1 MAPVNLYPDLASRVP
16 TTLLVVDDDEMNR
29 CILGNI
35 FASHYSIQEAANGKE
50 GLEMILAGPEKLCAV
65 LLDVMMPEMDGIQ
78 VLRHLKE
85 ADVLRRLPVF
95 LITAEASGSV
105 MKEAYELGVVDVIS
119 KPVIPYVVLRRVQSV
134 IELYQAR
141 RRLSH
146 VVEIQQSELLEKAQ
160 KIVDLNMG
168 MIEALSAAIEFRNGE
183 SGEHVHRIHDIT
195 EFLLTNTPLGD
206 GLTPDEIGQI
216 SLAAIMHDVG
226 KIAIP
231 DAILNKPGKLTPE
244 EFEIMKTHTVQGA
257 QLLEKIPPAAGKR
270 GVPLRLRHRPPPP
283 RALGRPGLPR
293 RAQGGRDLHLGSGGV
308 PGGRIRCPELQAGIQ
323 RRLPPSAG
331 AGHDPG
337 GAVRRI

>member
-1 MAPVNLYPDLASRVP
+1 MAPVNLYPDLASNVP

-29 CILGNI
+29 LILGNI
-35 FASHYSIQEAANGKE
+35 FASQYTIQEASNGRE
-50 GLEMILAGPEKLCAV
+50 GLEKILAGPERLCAV

-105 MKEAYELGVVDVIS
+105 MKEAYELGVMDVIS
-119 KPVIPYVVLRRVQSV
+119 KPVIPYVVQRRVQSV

-146 VVEIQQSELLEKAQ
+146 VVEMQQSELLEKAQ

-195 EFLLTNTPLGD
+195 
-206 GLTPDEIGQI
+206 PDQYPPGGGADPGRDRPDLPGGYHARRGQDRHSRRHLEQARQAHAGGI
-216 SLAAIMHDVG
+216 RDHED
-226 KIAIP
+226 P
-231 DAILNKPGKLTPE
+231 HHPGRPSAGE
-244 EFEIMKTHTVQGA
+244 D
-257 QLLEKIPPAAGKR
+257 PPAAGER
-270 GVPLRLRHRPPPP
+270 ILPLRLRHRPPPP
-283 RALGRPGLPR
+283 
-293 RAQGGRDLHLGSGGV
+293 
-308 PGGRIRCPELQAGIQ
+308 
-323 RRLPPSAG
+323 
-331 AGHDPG
+331 
-337 GAVRRI
+337 

>member
-1 MAPVNLYPDLASRVP
+1 MAPANLYPDLASKVP
-16 TTLLVVDDDEMNR
+16 STLLVVDDDEMNR

-35 FASHYSIQEAANGKE
+35 FAPYYSIQEAADGKE
-50 GLEMILAGPEKLCAV
+50 GLEMILAQPENLCAV
-65 LLDVMMPEMDGIQ
+65 LLDVMMPELDGIQ

-195 EFLLTNTPLGD
+195 EFLLTNTP
-206 GLTPDEIGQI
+206 
-216 SLAAIMHDVG
+216 
-226 KIAIP
+226 
-231 DAILNKPGKLTPE
+231 
-244 EFEIMKTHTVQGA
+244 
-257 QLLEKIPPAAGKR
+257 
-270 GVPLRLRHRPPPP
+270 
-283 RALGRPGLPR
+283 
-293 RAQGGRDLHLGSGGV
+293 
-308 PGGRIRCPELQAGIQ
+308 
-323 RRLPPSAG
+323 
-331 AGHDPG
+331 
-337 GAVRRI
+337 